1 MRVEHYAQSALET
14 VEKQEM
20 VEINLERALNPMRIH
35 YLLTALKYFD
45 RMGLKDGAEAHKDA
59 YKCAD
64 YLCRA
69 VSGQWITDAKEACD
83 VVEESS

>member
-1 MRVEHYAQSALET
+1 MRVEHYASGAMET

-20 VEINLERALNPMRIH
+20 VEAFLELRLNAMRIH

-45 RMGLKDGAEAHKDA
+45 RMGLKDKAEKDA

-64 YLCRA
+64 YLCRS
-69 VSGQWITDAKEACD
+69 VTGERLEVGDDSEGI
-83 VVEESS
+83 

>member
-1 MRVEHYAQSALET
+1 MRVEHYAQGAMET
-14 VEKQEM
+14 VSKQEL
-20 VEINLERALNPMRIH
+20 VGDELERALGPMKIH

-45 RMGLKDGAEAHKDA
+45 RMGLKGDPQKDA

-69 VSGQWITDAKEACD
+69 VTGAWLSDEAGE
-83 VVEESS
+83 VAE

>member
-1 MRVEHYAQSALET
+1 MRVEHYAQGAMET

-20 VEINLERALNPMRIH
+20 VEYDLRGAVEPIQIH

-45 RMGLKDGAEAHKDA
+45 RMGLKAGAEADKDA

-69 VSGQWITDAKEACD
+69 VTGNWLSDAKEEMYCD
-83 VVEESS
+83 SPEP

>member
-1 MRVEHYAQSALET
+1 MRVDHYASGVMET
-14 VEKQEM
+14 VDIQEM
-20 VEINLERALNPMRIH
+20 VEAFLELRLNAMRIH

-45 RMGLKDGAEAHKDA
+45 RMGLKDEAERDA

-69 VSGQWITDAKEACD
+69 VTGEWLEDGE
-83 VVEESS
+83 VVG

>member
-1 MRVEHYAQSALET
+1 MRVEHYASGAMET
-14 VEKQEM
+14 VDKQEM
-20 VEINLERALNPMRIH
+20 VEGYLELRLNAMRIH

-45 RMGLKDGAEAHKDA
+45 RMGLKGDPQKDA

-69 VSGQWITDAKEACD
+69 VTGEWLEDGEVD
-83 VVEESS
+83 G

>member
-1 MRVEHYAQSALET
+1 MRVEHYVTGAMET
-14 VEKQEM
+14 VDKQEL
-20 VEINLERALNPMRIH
+20 VEAHLERSLNAMRIH

-45 RMGLKDGAEAHKDA
+45 RMGLKGPAEQDA

-69 VSGQWITDAKEACD
+69 VTGQWI
-83 VVEESS
+83 ESEGDTE

>member
-1 MRVEHYAQSALET
+1 MRVEHYETGAMET

-20 VEINLERALNPMRIH
+20 VEAFLEMRINAMRIH

-45 RMGLKDGAEAHKDA
+45 RMGLKDRAEKDA

-69 VSGQWITDAKEACD
+69 MTGEWLEGGE
-83 VVEESS
+83 VVE

>member
-1 MRVEHYAQSALET
+1 MRVEHYATGAMET

-20 VEINLERALNPMRIH
+20 VEGYLELRLNAMRIH

-45 RMGLKDGAEAHKDA
+45 RMGLKDNAEKDA

-64 YLCRA
+64 YMCRA
-69 VSGQWITDAKEACD
+69 VTGEWLEGGEVDG
-83 VVEESS
+83 

>member
-1 MRVEHYAQSALET
+1 MRVEHYASGAMET

-20 VEINLERALNPMRIH
+20 VEACLELRLNAMRIH

-45 RMGLKDGAEAHKDA
+45 RMGLKGDPQKDA

-69 VSGQWITDAKEACD
+69 VTGEWLEDGEVD
-83 VVEESS
+83 G

>member
-1 MRVEHYAQSALET
+1 MRVEHYATGAMET
-14 VEKQEM
+14 VEKQEL
-20 VEINLERALNPMRIH
+20 VEENLELRLNAMRIH

-45 RMGLKDGAEAHKDA
+45 RMGLKDEAGTDA

-69 VSGQWITDAKEACD
+69 VTGEWLEDGD
-83 VVEESS
+83 VVG

>member
-1 MRVEHYAQSALET
+1 MRVEHYAQGAMET
-14 VEKQEM
+14 VDKQEL
-20 VEINLERALNPMRIH
+20 VEISLERALNPMRIH

-45 RMGLKDGAEAHKDA
+45 RMGLKGDAESDA

-69 VSGQWITDAKEACD
+69 VTGSWLSDEAGE
-83 VVEESS
+83 VAE

>member
-1 MRVEHYAQSALET
+1 MRVEHYAQGAMET
-14 VEKQEM
+14 VDKQEL
-20 VEINLERALNPMRIH
+20 VEINLERAINPMRIH

-45 RMGLKDGAEAHKDA
+45 RMGLKGDAESDA

-69 VSGQWITDAKEACD
+69 VTGAWLSDEAGE
-83 VVEESS
+83 VEE

>member
-1 MRVEHYAQSALET
+1 MRVDHYATGAMET

-20 VEINLERALNPMRIH
+20 VEAFLEPRLNAMRIH

-45 RMGLKDGAEAHKDA
+45 RMGLKDRAESDA

-69 VSGQWITDAKEACD
+69 VTGEWLEVEDA
-83 VVEESS
+83 S

>member
-1 MRVEHYAQSALET
+1 MRVDHYASGAMET
-14 VEKQEM
+14 VDKQEM
-20 VEINLERALNPMRIH
+20 VEACLELRLDAMRIH

-45 RMGLKDGAEAHKDA
+45 RMGLKDRAESDA

-69 VSGQWITDAKEACD
+69 VTGEWLEVGDGAS
-83 VVEESS
+83 

>member
-1 MRVEHYAQSALET
+1 MRVDHYASGAMET
-14 VEKQEM
+14 VDKQEM
-20 VEINLERALNPMRIH
+20 VEAFLEPRLSAMRIH

-45 RMGLKDGAEAHKDA
+45 RMGLKDKAEKDA

-69 VSGQWITDAKEACD
+69 VTGEWLEVGDD
-83 VVEESS
+83 

>member
-1 MRVEHYAQSALET
+1 MRVDHYATGAMET
-14 VEKQEM
+14 VDKQEM
-20 VEINLERALNPMRIH
+20 VEACLEPAINAMCIH

-45 RMGLKDGAEAHKDA
+45 RMGLKGPAAEDS

-69 VSGQWITDAKEACD
+69 VTGRWLSDEAGE
-83 VVEESS
+83 VEE

>member
-1 MRVEHYAQSALET
+1 MRVDHYAAGAMET
-14 VEKQEM
+14 VDKQEM
-20 VEINLERALNPMRIH
+20 VEAFLELRLNAMRIH

-45 RMGLKDGAEAHKDA
+45 RMGLKDKAETDA

-69 VSGQWITDAKEACD
+69 VTGRWLSDEAGE
-83 VVEESS
+83 VER

>member
-1 MRVEHYAQSALET
+1 MRVDHYAAGAMET
-14 VEKQEM
+14 VDKQEM
-20 VEINLERALNPMRIH
+20 VEAFLEPRLNAMRIH

-45 RMGLKDGAEAHKDA
+45 RMGLKDKAEADA

-69 VSGQWITDAKEACD
+69 VTGEWLEVGDGAS
-83 VVEESS
+83 

>member
-1 MRVEHYAQSALET
+1 MRVEHYAQGAMET
-14 VEKQEM
+14 VSKQEL
-20 VEINLERALNPMRIH
+20 VGEELERALNPMKIH

-45 RMGLKDGAEAHKDA
+45 RMGLKGDPQKDA

-69 VSGQWITDAKEACD
+69 VTGEWLEDGE
-83 VVEESS
+83 VVG

>member
-1 MRVEHYAQSALET
+1 MRVEHYATGAMET
-14 VEKQEM
+14 VDKQETVCANLAGA
-20 VEINLERALNPMRIH
+20 VEPITVH

-45 RMGLKDGAEAHKDA
+45 RMGLKDKADKDA

-69 VSGQWITDAKEACD
+69 VTGRWLSNETGE
-83 VVEESS
+83 VER

>member
-1 MRVEHYAQSALET
+1 MRVEHYAAGAMET
-14 VEKQEM
+14 VDKQEL
-20 VEINLERALNPMRIH
+20 VEAHLERSLNAMRIH

-45 RMGLKDGAEAHKDA
+45 RMGLKDKAESDA

-69 VSGQWITDAKEACD
+69 VTGEWLEGEEAD
-83 VVEESS
+83 G

>member
-1 MRVEHYAQSALET
+1 MRVEHYASGAMET
-14 VEKQEM
+14 VDKQEM
-20 VEINLERALNPMRIH
+20 VEAFLEPRLNAMRIH

-45 RMGLKDGAEAHKDA
+45 RMGLKDKAEGDA

-69 VSGQWITDAKEACD
+69 VTGEWLEVGDGAS
-83 VVEESS
+83 

>member
-1 MRVEHYAQSALET
+1 MRVDHYASGAMET
-14 VEKQEM
+14 VDKQEM
-20 VEINLERALNPMRIH
+20 VETFLELRLNAMRIH

-45 RMGLKDGAEAHKDA
+45 RMGLKDRAEGDA

-69 VSGQWITDAKEACD
+69 VTGRWLSDEMGE
-83 VVEESS
+83 VER

>member
-1 MRVEHYAQSALET
+1 MRVEHYETGAMET

-20 VEINLERALNPMRIH
+20 VEAFLELRINAMRIH
-35 YLLTALKYFD
+35 HLLTALKYFD
-45 RMGLKDGAEAHKDA
+45 RMGLKDRAEKDA

-69 VSGQWITDAKEACD
+69 MTGEWLEGGE
-83 VVEESS
+83 VVE

>member
-1 MRVEHYAQSALET
+1 MKVEHYATGAMET
-14 VEKQEM
+14 VDKQEM
-20 VEINLERALNPMRIH
+20 VESFLELRLNAMRIH

-45 RMGLKDGAEAHKDA
+45 RMGLKDKAETDA

-69 VSGQWITDAKEACD
+69 VTGEWLEGGEVDGC
-83 VVEESS
+83 

>member
-1 MRVEHYAQSALET
+1 MRVDHYASGAMET
-14 VEKQEM
+14 VDKQEM
-20 VEINLERALNPMRIH
+20 VEAFLELRLNAMRIH

-45 RMGLKDGAEAHKDA
+45 RMGLKDRAESDA

-69 VSGQWITDAKEACD
+69 VTGEWLEVEDA
-83 VVEESS
+83 S

>member
-1 MRVEHYAQSALET
+1 MRVEHYASGAMET
-14 VEKQEM
+14 VDKQEM
-20 VEINLERALNPMRIH
+20 VEAFLELRLNAMRIH

-45 RMGLKDGAEAHKDA
+45 RMGLKDRAEKDA

-69 VSGQWITDAKEACD
+69 VTGEWLEVDDA
-83 VVEESS
+83 S

>member
-1 MRVEHYAQSALET
+1 MRVEHYASGAMET

-20 VEINLERALNPMRIH
+20 VESFLERRLNALRIH
-35 YLLTALKYFD
+35 YLLTAMKYFD
-45 RMGLKDGAEAHKDA
+45 RMGLKDKAESDA

-69 VSGQWITDAKEACD
+69 VTGEWLEVEDA
-83 VVEESS
+83 S

>member
-1 MRVEHYAQSALET
+1 MRVEHYATGAMET
-14 VEKQEM
+14 VDKQETVCANLAGA
-20 VEINLERALNPMRIH
+20 VEPITVH

-45 RMGLKDGAEAHKDA
+45 RMGLKDRAESDA

-69 VSGQWITDAKEACD
+69 VTGEWLEVGDAA
-83 VVEESS
+83 S

>member
-1 MRVEHYAQSALET
+1 MRVEHYASGAMET

-20 VEINLERALNPMRIH
+20 VEAFLERRLNALRIH

-45 RMGLKDGAEAHKDA
+45 RMGLKDRAENDA

-69 VSGQWITDAKEACD
+69 VTGEWLEVGDASQG
-83 VVEESS
+83 V

>member
-1 MRVEHYAQSALET
+1 MRVDHYASGVMET
-14 VEKQEM
+14 VDKQEM
-20 VEINLERALNPMRIH
+20 VEAFLELRLNAMRIH

-45 RMGLKDGAEAHKDA
+45 RIGLKDEAERDA

-69 VSGQWITDAKEACD
+69 VTGEWLEDGE
-83 VVEESS
+83 VVG

>member
-1 MRVEHYAQSALET
+1 MRVDHYASGAMET

-20 VEINLERALNPMRIH
+20 VEGYLELRLNAMRIH

-45 RMGLKDGAEAHKDA
+45 RMGLKDNAEKDA

-69 VSGQWITDAKEACD
+69 VTGDWLEVGDASEG
-83 VVEESS
+83 V